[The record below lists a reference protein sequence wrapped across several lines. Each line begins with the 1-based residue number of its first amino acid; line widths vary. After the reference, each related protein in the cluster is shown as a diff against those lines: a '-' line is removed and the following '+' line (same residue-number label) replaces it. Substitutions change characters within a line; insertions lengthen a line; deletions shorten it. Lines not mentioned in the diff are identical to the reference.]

1 MCLKTRIKGDVLI
14 EIIQLNRRELE
25 IRPWRSVTQ
34 RICYVH
40 TLPRGQTSN
49 PYLFQRLT
57 SPISKREIST
67 DQEKLTPL
75 NNFPLSKLLIHHREH
90 IIPLSPTSS
99 HVGLPTCSASLIHPA
114 DFLSVVAWKNITLY
128 IYLSSHP
135 HLSKSYFC
143 EHFFRNYDQLMHTW
157 LFFLLKTR
165 ESGQSWSYWTNASK

>member
-1 MCLKTRIKGDVLI
+1 MFKNTYKRRRFDRNNSTKSQRTRN
-14 EIIQLNRRELE
+14 QALE
-25 IRPWRSVTQ
+25 VGYSKKR

-67 DQEKLTPL
+67 DQEKFTPL

-143 EHFFRNYDQLMHTW
+143 EHFSRNYDQLMYTMA
-157 LFFLLKTR
+157 LDTI
-165 ESGQSWSYWTNASK
+165 